1 MNTAGRIV
9 LLRNRIG
16 LNQKAFAELIGRSS
30 GYLNR
35 IENGKD
41 APTLP
46 LVTRISE
53 TFGISKEWL
62 EEGKGTLAVESIG
75 ERIRRA
81 RKARD
86 YTQEELSLEL
96 GVSRN
101 AVGMMERGS
110 IRPSEENLDKLCSK
124 LWINKHWLLTGQGN
138 MEKME
143 LTPFYELLRRDPEVR
158 EHIRSFIDHLDKP
171 CYSRDT
177 EEDEREE
184 EQEETVMVPARVNDP
199 EAARI
204 FFRLYNIPFEEKED
218 GKVLLVRR
226 PREIDGARLLEA
238 EERCRKARIYEIT
251 DHAQEF
257 RDAEDHTIV
266 TFSPYNV
273 KETSLPWIE
282 RLDRSIYGYGTTT
295 FVVRC

>member
-41 APTLP
+41 VPTLP

-62 EEGKGTLAVESIG
+62 EEGKGTLVVESIG

-81 RKARD
+81 RKARG
-86 YTQEELSLEL
+86 YTQEELSQEL

-101 AVGMMERGS
+101 SIGMMERGS
-110 IRPSEENLDKLCSK
+110 IRPNEENLDKGCSK

-143 LTPFYELLRRDPEVR
+143 LTPFYEMLRRDPEVR
-158 EHIRSFIDHLDKP
+158 EHIRSFIEHLEHG
-171 CYSRDT
+171 S
-177 EEDEREE
+177 
-184 EQEETVMVPARVNDP
+184 
-199 EAARI
+199 
-204 FFRLYNIPFEEKED
+204 
-218 GKVLLVRR
+218 
-226 PREIDGARLLEA
+226 
-238 EERCRKARIYEIT
+238 
-251 DHAQEF
+251 
-257 RDAEDHTIV
+257 
-266 TFSPYNV
+266 
-273 KETSLPWIE
+273 
-282 RLDRSIYGYGTTT
+282 
-295 FVVRC
+295 

>member
-16 LNQKAFAELIGRSS
+16 LNQKVFAELIGRSS

-41 APTLP
+41 VPTLP

-53 TFGISKEWL
+53 TFGIPDEWL
-62 EEGKGTLAVESIG
+62 EKGKGSLAVESIG

-81 RKARD
+81 RKTRG
-86 YTQEELSLEL
+86 YTQEELSQEL

-158 EHIRSFIDHLDKP
+158 EHIRSFIDHLD
-171 CYSRDT
+171 
-177 EEDEREE
+177 
-184 EQEETVMVPARVNDP
+184 
-199 EAARI
+199 
-204 FFRLYNIPFEEKED
+204 
-218 GKVLLVRR
+218 R
-226 PREIDGARLLEA
+226 PHKSREIE
-238 EERCRKARIYEIT
+238 
-251 DHAQEF
+251 
-257 RDAEDHTIV
+257 
-266 TFSPYNV
+266 
-273 KETSLPWIE
+273 
-282 RLDRSIYGYGTTT
+282 
-295 FVVRC
+295 